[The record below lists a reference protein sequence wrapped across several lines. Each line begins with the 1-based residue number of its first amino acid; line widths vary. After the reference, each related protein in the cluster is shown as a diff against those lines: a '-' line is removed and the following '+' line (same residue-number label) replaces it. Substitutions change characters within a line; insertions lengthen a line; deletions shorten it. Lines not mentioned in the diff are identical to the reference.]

1 MLVSNLQKKQPQV
14 PGKATV
20 RSFTEFNDVV
30 PVQTLASNEQRL
42 SAHTTKDPVELV
54 NLEFATHRHIE
65 TESTRLIAAIHMQIS
80 AFEIVKANYSHFTT
94 TAYKNKWPT
103 SHIQRRPRSSAQ
115 PCIQRKVK

>member
-14 PGKATV
+14 PSKATV

-80 AFEIVKANYSHFTT
+80 AFEIVKANFSHFTT
-94 TAYKNKWPT
+94 TAYKNVDLAVLHNLAYKGKSNET
-103 SHIQRRPRSSAQ
+103 Y
-115 PCIQRKVK
+115 